1 MGWAAKLR
9 SHLWIA
15 IVTVCYVIMNN
26 GRILQLLWYHGK
38 DDILRQQSGA
48 EPCKISQTPCSF
60 GKKNP
65 MHDVICNYIL
75 KGEFDLEVGDGLF
88 TYIWSGLRRYF
99 SHSGYICLQWLFFH
113 KHYRNI

>member
-1 MGWAAKLR
+1 MK
-9 SHLWIA
+9 
-15 IVTVCYVIMNN
+15 N
-26 GRILQLLWYHGK
+26 GRILQLLWYRGK

-48 EPCKISQTPCSF
+48 EPCKISQTPCIF

-88 TYIWSGLRRYF
+88 TYIWSGLKRHF